1 MAEAG
6 QVEQPKLTAKQ
17 ELFVSCYCGP
27 DRFNA
32 TRAAISAGYSEK
44 SASRIAFDLK
54 KTPAIR
60 ARIDEFL
67 EANTLAATEVLH
79 ELTDVAMRGLDEFI
93 EVTRYDKEGNPVA
106 ARMDASA
113 KIKSLELL
121 GKHHQLFSD
130 NLNITGGIEVREYVG
145 IPEDQP

>member
-1 MAEAG
+1 MAETG
-6 QVEQPKLTAKQ
+6 EQPKLTTRQ
-17 ELFVSCYCGP
+17 ERFIDAYCGES
-27 DRFNA
+27 RFNA
-32 TRAAISAGYSEK
+32 SDAARRAGYSEK
-44 SASRIAFDLK
+44 QAASIGCQLK
-54 KTPAIR
+54 KTPYIR
-60 ARIDEFL
+60 ARIDEIL
-67 EANTLAATEVLH
+67 QDNTLSAPEVLH
-79 ELTDVAMRGLDEFI
+79 ELTDVGMRGIDEFI

-113 KIKSLELL
+113 KMKALELL